1 MKQLHKNIIEKYQI
15 SAENY
20 AVVNKWG
27 GKRYQYKV
35 KVEHKE
41 FDYYDSIDKFELG
54 VKELDDEAL
63 LFAFY
68 AIISDAIYY
77 IQYEDNIIDFAKDF
91 GYIDNKSQPNFEFY
105 LNSSYRRKLDDYL
118 TQKEITNFRNI
129 GNVYTGCQDT
139 YFALEGIE
147 SINTGRGTLKEE
159 RLYEIMEE
167 LREVGIE

>member
-20 AVVNKWG
+20 AVINKWG

-35 KVEHKE
+35 KVGHKE
-41 FDYYDSIDKFELG
+41 FDYYDSINNYKLG
-54 VKELDDEAL
+54 VKKLDNEAL

-68 AIISDAIYY
+68 AIISDAISY
-77 IQYEDNIIDFAKDF
+77 IQYEDNIIDFAKEF

-105 LNSSYRRKLDDYL
+105 LNSNYRRKLDDYL
-118 TQKEITNFRNI
+118 SKDELENFRNI
-129 GNVYTGCQDT
+129 ESIYTGCQDT
-139 YFALEGIE
+139 YFALEKIE
-147 SINTGRGTLKEE
+147 SINTDLRTLKEE